1 MGRYDIQ
8 FNFVNVH
15 NIMNEENSNEVEHGN
30 VTENETSS
38 VKEEQN
44 LDERIHELETELEEK
59 QSELTQTM
67 DLLKQAQAQNVKLI
81 QMIEND
87 NNQVEECTEMR
98 PVRGDSLITRLR
110 QSRRVL
116 QEIQVRCDRVIGRK
130 Y

>member
-1 MGRYDIQ
+1 
-8 FNFVNVH
+8 
-15 NIMNEENSNEVEHGN
+15 MNEVPVEPENAM
-30 VTENETSS
+30 ENETSS
-38 VKEEQN
+38 VKEEPKT

-59 QSELTQTM
+59 QSELTQTK

-87 NNQVEECTEMR
+87 NNEAEEYTEMR
-98 PVRGDSLITRLR
+98 PVRCDSLITRLR